1 MPINEGRFCS
11 SIALLQLLQQC
22 CCMKCKSSIIVV
34 WSLWVHP
41 EACGCYCCTGYLKHA
56 IIVIHLDWCITAGK
70 KNLEIENVA
79 QMEGEPF
86 FLFSWPADFH
96 ISVHLFS
103 WYSFFLSPAFLLIP
117 SGSRVFFRTV
127 CVLYH
132 VVNLLLYILLQC
144 MFPYSI
150 ACHLFVV
157 FVIQNVFL
165 SSEYI
170 LTISPSYILMVY
182 CIVTYLTR
190 RVKYR
195 NYGGFAYVLLSLPRT
210 FSPIVLKLL

>member
-1 MPINEGRFCS
+1 MWLKWKESHSFS
-11 SIALLQLLQQC
+11 SVGQL
-22 CCMKCKSSIIVV
+22 IFTF
-34 WSLWVHP
+34 P
-41 EACGCYCCTGYLKHA
+41 
-56 IIVIHLDWCITAGK
+56 CICFPDT
-70 KNLEIENVA
+70 L
-79 QMEGEPF
+79 
-86 FLFSWPADFH
+86 
-96 ISVHLFS
+96 
-103 WYSFFLSPAFLLIP
+103 FFLSPAFLLVP

-170 LTISPSYILMVY
+170 QTISPSYILMVY
-182 CIVTYLTR
+182 CIVTYLTQH
-190 RVKYR
+190 VKYR
-195 NYGGFAYVLLSLPRT
+195 NYGGFAYVLLSLPST

>member
-1 MPINEGRFCS
+1 MVIVGASWGLRLLLLYWVLETCHYCYPFRLMYNCWKEKFGDRKCGSNGRRAVLS
-11 SIALLQLLQQC
+11 LQLASWFSHFHAFVFLILFFSVAC
-22 CCMKCKSSIIVV
+22 IFT
-34 WSLWVHP
+34 HP
-41 EACGCYCCTGYLKHA
+41 
-56 IIVIHLDWCITAGK
+56 IW
-70 KNLEIENVA
+70 
-79 QMEGEPF
+79 
-86 FLFSWPADFH
+86 
-96 ISVHLFS
+96 
-103 WYSFFLSPAFLLIP
+103 LSC
-117 SGSRVFFRTV
+117 FFRTV

-170 LTISPSYILMVY
+170 QTISPSYILMVY

-190 RVKYR
+190 HVKYR
-195 NYGGFAYVLLSLPRT
+195 NYGGFAYVLLSLPST